1 MSVRVPF
8 HSLRNMLGMITM
20 KCAFHIT
27 AAVLSLASCA
37 AKKGWPPRNGD
48 KHADRQCRTVHT
60 PSPTTTKNIYRIRK
74 HLSCGVQPKVRGREA
89 VMRRYCVYN
98 RLGMRECNSISAR
111 MNDGA
116 EKKWCEETVNN
127 VDLSP
132 EAPSPLSLPPPHS
145 LFTSLL
151 ATSTDLVRQFL
162 PVVVL
167 ITQFIETE
175 KSWIHFM
182 HLLIARL
189 YLRSKFNHVHIFC
202 LSCSNSTHLWGL
214 CERLPATARFCF
226 VFSSEKTVATSPAM
240 AGTLFMHIP
249 VVLTWYLLAALLL
262 SYRWK
267 KNYTDYKYFLRQ
279 WGT

>member
-1 MSVRVPF
+1 MSITVICPQCTSTCLPF
-8 HSLRNMLGMITM
+8 AHYNFYTISHTNFLLAVLPGFFFDIT
-20 KCAFHIT
+20 KICPVIVCVCAFTFSLITKHVRYDHREMCVSRYSIT

-37 AKKGWPPRNGD
+37 AKKGCPPRNGD

-167 ITQFIETE
+167 ITQFIETD
-175 KSWIHFM
+175 KS
-182 HLLIARL
+182 
-189 YLRSKFNHVHIFC
+189 
-202 LSCSNSTHLWGL
+202 
-214 CERLPATARFCF
+214 
-226 VFSSEKTVATSPAM
+226 
-240 AGTLFMHIP
+240 
-249 VVLTWYLLAALLL
+249 
-262 SYRWK
+262 
-267 KNYTDYKYFLRQ
+267 
-279 WGT
+279 